1 MECPHCHYTHG
12 WSNELCK
19 SITGHDGDFYKLP
32 IKMERDSRGTYR
44 CGSEQTPLYACPSCF
59 KTFIEGY

>member
-19 SITGHDGDFYKLP
+19 SITGHDGEFYKLP
-32 IKMERDSRGTYR
+32 IKLERNKESWGTDEEY
-44 CGSEQTPLYACPSCF
+44 LYACPSCY
-59 KTFIEGY
+59 KTFIDKP